1 MLVLPYSMKKFIA
14 IPLLVLYLTA
24 VSGMMIQIHFCGT
37 KLSAWNVNKEKA
49 SCCCE
54 ESGKEPKEQKVAG
67 KADDCCSDK
76 TITLKIGQDQN
87 KVNDVQLQLNALQV
101 VPLPAVVFPQF
112 EFALSNNPQASYQAN
127 APPGLWQSI
136 PLYKLHSRLTYYG

>member
-1 MLVLPYSMKKFIA
+1 MKKFIA
-14 IPLLVLYLTA
+14 IPLLVLYIVA

-54 ESGKEPKEQKVAG
+54 ESGKETKAETKGTNLAST
-67 KADDCCSDK
+67 ADDCCSDK

-87 KVNDVQLQLNALQV
+87 KVNNLQFQFSALQLAA
-101 VPLPAVVFPQF
+101 PTTITFPQF
-112 EFALSNNPQASYQAN
+112 DFALSTAPQNVYQAN

-136 PLYKLHSRLTYYG
+136 PLYKLHSCLTYYG

>member
-37 KLSAWNVNKEKA
+37 ELSAWNVNKEKA

-54 ESGKEPKEQKVAG
+54 ESGKEPKEQKLAA

-87 KVNDVQLQLNALQV
+87 KVNDVQLQLTALQV
-101 VPLPAVVFPQF
+101 VPLPIIAFTQF
-112 EFALSNNPQASYQAN
+112 DFVLSTVAQNSYQAN

-136 PLYKLHSRLTYYG
+136 PLYKLHSSLTYYG